1 MKYNKYF
8 NNIDTEILNEEYP
21 IEQKDLNEENKQLKE
36 LCNKYEEEHKTTFET
51 WLKERKV
58 LNELEEWL
66 EDNWKST
73 QDIWYVKIINKMQE
87 LKEKYNYK

>member
-1 MKYNKYF
+1 MFGAVTDDMLLRENA
-8 NNIDTEILNEEYP
+8 L
-21 IEQKDLNEENKQLKE
+21 LNEENKQLKE